1 MANSTSFYCLNL
13 PIIRYFIEAVFDIF
27 NCQDINIIDSIFE
40 HNSGNGLSEI
50 TSRGNTGGVAIGYRN
65 SPPYMREVS
74 VVISH
79 TMFVNNTAFST
90 SFLLALDRLVYPGRG
105 GALGMF
111 MSHAF
116 DNVSVSIVD
125 CTFLENIAVLFGGGI
140 FYLVTHESY
149 RHQLLIEN
157 TTFDSN
163 SGLFGA
169 SGVML
174 ANVLSLG
181 ESPEG
186 REPVQFKIQECRFLN
201 HISNSGGSISLF
213 PSYLT
218 GRGSQMILSDSVF
231 VNNRE
236 NESDPFAHGSAIAIS
251 EMNIFSDRSSIP
263 IHQITNWYV
272 L

>member
-1 MANSTSFYCLNL
+1 M
-13 PIIRYFIEAVFDIF
+13 FDIF
-27 NCQDINIIDSIFE
+27 NCQDTNIVDSVFE
-40 HNSGNGLSEI
+40 HNSGHGLSGV
-50 TSRGNTGGVAIGYRN
+50 TSRGNTGGVAIGFRN
-65 SPPYMREVS
+65 APPSMREVS
-74 VVISH
+74 VIISN
-79 TMFVNNTAFST
+79 TTFLNNTAFST

-116 DNVSVSIVD
+116 DNVTVVISHCSFV
-125 CTFLENIAVLFGGGI
+125 ENTAALFGGGI

-149 RHQLLIEN
+149 RHKLLIDN

-174 ANVLSLG
+174 ANPLSLEELPG
-181 ESPEG
+181 E
-186 REPVQFKIQECRFLN
+186 REPVLFKIRGCRFVN
-201 HISNSGGSISLF
+201 HTANSGGSISLF

-251 EMNIFSDRSSIP
+251 EINIFSDRSSIP
-263 IHQITNWYV
+263 VHQITNWYDDKCFTSY
-272 L
+272 